1 MPILG
6 EELPDVQ
13 VLDAPDSPQGQGS
26 GSRRHGRHPRRAY
39 PPGGL
44 APSNPNVGSPTHMRT
59 VEGVGAELDALATV
73 GADVA
78 APATL
83 RVTPD
88 VVATLAS
95 KCRPASGSPAD
106 VPQW

>member
-1 MPILG
+1 
-6 EELPDVQ
+6 
-13 VLDAPDSPQGQGS
+13 
-26 GSRRHGRHPRRAY
+26 
-39 PPGGL
+39 
-44 APSNPNVGSPTHMRT
+44 MRT